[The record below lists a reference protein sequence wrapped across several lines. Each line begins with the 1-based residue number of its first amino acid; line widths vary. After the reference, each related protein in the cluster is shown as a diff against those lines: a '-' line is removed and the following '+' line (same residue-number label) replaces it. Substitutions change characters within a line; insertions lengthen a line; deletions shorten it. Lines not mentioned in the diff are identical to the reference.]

1 MKLYESLVRNIGIGK
16 EALVRQW
23 IKDNTRVG
31 DDVYTKIVYKEGKIY
46 CGYIDLF
53 LKNEMPDYIDFED
66 VRYCN
71 MINVNKRK
79 KLRLNPAQLP
89 TTSNSILISN
99 FDLTDATIDVKME
112 TDKLICIADC
122 ICKNTIIDIP
132 DAELQLCGLDGLVKG
147 ISSKN
152 ATSIHFD
159 DKSMNKLV
167 SNIRDDVNKN
177 ICSIFK
183 NFPALVKI
191 RGTEH
196 IIRKI
201 ANKWVLD

>member
-1 MKLYESLVRNIGIGK
+1 MNLYESLIKNVGIGK

-23 IKDNTRVG
+23 IKDNTRAG
-31 DDVYTKIVYKEGKIY
+31 DSAWRDITYKDGKISY
-46 CGYIDLF
+46 SYIDLF
-53 LKNEMPDYIDFED
+53 LEDELPDYIDFED

-71 MINVNKRK
+71 MNNVNKRK

-99 FDLTDATIDVKME
+99 FDLTDAKIDVKME

-132 DAELQLCGLDGLVKG
+132 DVELQLCRLDGLVKG